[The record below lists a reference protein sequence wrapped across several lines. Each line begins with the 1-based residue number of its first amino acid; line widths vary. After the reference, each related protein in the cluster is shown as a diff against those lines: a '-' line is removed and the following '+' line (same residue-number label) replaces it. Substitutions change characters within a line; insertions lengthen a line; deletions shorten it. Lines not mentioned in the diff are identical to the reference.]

1 MTLLHDTTRND
12 MKSSLFSTVL
22 LLPRPLVV
30 YQQHRVRSRSSWRGG
45 AAGRP
50 VGASAGWTTFATL
63 ATPAPFCGI
72 VKNKFLS
79 ENLNPKSFSLHA
91 ASRLAARL
99 SFLAAAAS
107 CGGTL
112 RTAVPW
118 PCPRPSVRPAPAEG
132 DVSSGKC
139 RPRVQAPPLLLSSSS
154 LFPNHRGFV
163 RRDVMHGGSTALP
176 T

>member
-1 MTLLHDTTRND
+1 

-112 RTAVPW
+112 RTTVPW